1 MTTIIC
7 ALISATALSLLL
19 KNCQVV
25 SIICVAALTI
35 LYPVTVLPVLIGVA
49 LFIYHKYFRR

>member
-1 MTTIIC
+1 MTAILC
-7 ALISATALSLLL
+7 ALISAAALSLLL

-25 SIICVAALTI
+25 SIICVAAITI

-49 LFIYHKYFRR
+49 LFIYHKYLRR